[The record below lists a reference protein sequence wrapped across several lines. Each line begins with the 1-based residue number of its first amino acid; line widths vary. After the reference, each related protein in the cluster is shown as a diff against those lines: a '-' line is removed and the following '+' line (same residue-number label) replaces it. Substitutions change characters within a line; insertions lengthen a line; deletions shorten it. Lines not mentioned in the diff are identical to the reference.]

1 MVTPFSSS
9 GPSRSPSECSFQQAQ
24 QQQQQQQQ
32 QHQQQQAQ
40 QQSQQAQQQQHKQQP
55 NRSNGVKSD
64 GNKEAV
70 AATSKTVGKSVG
82 GGASD
87 RRQQN
92 GHNNPGKQQQQ
103 QPPHPSSVFRGQQL
117 QQQRRPQQQ
126 PPPPPLLSLMS
137 VGLQNKT
144 SLLGFPTP
152 GGVPIAPQEVR
163 MSLLGNPMPILPV
176 ASAAKGLNVKL
187 HPAGVRA
194 VATGDVKANGGVG
207 SVAEGSKGGRSKGV
221 GGGGKSN
228 SGPHVNK
235 SELSGGAN
243 SSKFLH
249 AHHFS

>member
-1 MVTPFSSS
+1 
-9 GPSRSPSECSFQQAQ
+9 
-24 QQQQQQQQ
+24 
-32 QHQQQQAQ
+32 
-40 QQSQQAQQQQHKQQP
+40 
-55 NRSNGVKSD
+55 
-64 GNKEAV
+64 
-70 AATSKTVGKSVG
+70 
-82 GGASD
+82 
-87 RRQQN
+87 
-92 GHNNPGKQQQQ
+92 
-103 QPPHPSSVFRGQQL
+103 
-117 QQQRRPQQQ
+117 
-126 PPPPPLLSLMS
+126 
-137 VGLQNKT
+137 
-144 SLLGFPTP
+144 
-152 GGVPIAPQEVR
+152 